1 MSSPRPALT
10 LSRALSYAALVG
22 VGASML
28 LPLAFMIATSL
39 KDTQEVYDNSGGL
52 FRAFLPQKLLW
63 GNYAHV
69 ADVVPYW
76 RFYANSV
83 FVAALVTTGQVATC
97 AMAAYAF
104 ARLQFP
110 GRDFLFFGYLAT
122 MMIPGAVTM
131 VPNFILLA
139 ALPDWLAKIAP
150 SIPWAAYWTI
160 GDTIPVGRLVGL
172 DSYFALIGP
181 SLFSAYGTFML
192 RQFFITLPRELEEAA
207 ELDGCGL
214 WRIFRHVTLPL
225 SLPALATLGIF
236 TFLGAWGSFMWP
248 LVVTNKEFMRTLPVG
263 LQAFQGQNA
272 TNWPLLMAAS
282 VLMLLPS
289 VAIFLFGQRFI
300 VSGLQVG
307 AVKG

>member
-1 MSSPRPALT
+1 
-10 LSRALSYAALVG
+10 V
-22 VGASML
+22 
-28 LPLAFMIATSL
+28 
-39 KDTQEVYDNSGGL
+39 
-52 FRAFLPQKLLW
+52 
-63 GNYAHV
+63 
-69 ADVVPYW
+69 
-76 RFYANSV
+76 
-83 FVAALVTTGQVATC
+83 
-97 AMAAYAF
+97 
-104 ARLQFP
+104 
-110 GRDFLFFGYLAT
+110 
-122 MMIPGAVTM
+122 
-131 VPNFILLA
+131 
-139 ALPDWLAKIAP
+139 
-150 SIPWAAYWTI
+150 I
-160 GDTIPVGRLVGL
+160 GDGNIPVGRLVGL

-207 ELDGCGL
+207 EMDGCGL
-214 WRIFRHVTLPL
+214 WRIFRHVTIPL

-289 VAIFLFGQRFI
+289 VAIFFIGQRFM